1 MTGVSVVFPIFLPTA
16 KHKEMTDKCIY
27 LAKANTNIDAKWVI
41 VETCSKHYEHEA
53 DIYIHEEV
61 KTTPNKS
68 INRGFGAADT
78 EFVIFL
84 ANDVF
89 VGEGWIESLL
99 ECFEKKDCGMATLG
113 TTEYGCT
120 KTGEIIERIYFSVCM
135 VRKSDAWFD
144 PAYDNLFDD
153 SDLIMRIYANGKKC
167 YMNLGCI
174 VDHLRHK
181 TYGPP
186 NLSDPKNI
194 KQREY
199 FQKKWEA
206 HKDSPIYKLFA

>member
-1 MTGVSVVFPIFLPTA
+1 MTSVSVVLPIFLPTA

-27 LAKANTNIDAKWVI
+27 LAKANTNVPAQWII
-41 VETCSKHYEHEA
+41 VETCSNYYEHEA
-53 DIYIHEEV
+53 DIYIHEDT
-61 KTTPNKS
+61 KTTPNQS
-68 INRGFGAADT
+68 INRGFKSAQTDM
-78 EFVIFL
+78 VIFL

-99 ECFEKKDCGMATLG
+99 ECFKKDDCGMATLG
-113 TTEYGCT
+113 TTEYGQT
-120 KTGEIIERIYFSVCM
+120 KEDNIIERVYFSVAM
-135 VRKSDAWFD
+135 FPNHEAWFD
-144 PAYDNLFDD
+144 NNYDNLFDD
-153 SDLIMRIYANGKKC
+153 SDLIMRIYSKGKKC
-167 YMNLGCI
+167 YMNLNTI

-186 NLSDPKNI
+186 DLNDPKNI